1 LKKLGSWFVPY
12 LMGLLIMFEGVA
24 LAVLAREIELV
35 DVLVMDQMMTL
46 VLAVVLI
53 VLGLLLFVPLFPQL
67 QRLSESLMK
76 RMQVIAA
83 VAVLV
88 ISLVFLLIAAPANV
102 EGIGGIGKN
111 WVVLAAAQL
120 FLLGILAFVFLYYEP
135 LANRRLA
142 WLEWLGM
149 FAACLVITEG
159 VTVFGLRVQ
168 DKLNVHGELVVTGPI
183 LMIVIGV
190 VLVALG
196 IFEMVIFNRRREG
209 ESEKALEMMDWA
221 GIIVSLAIGAIG
233 LFGLTITTSMTMDG
247 RIYSYYWLLI
257 ASMTL
262 AILAPLLNYTQT
274 VVAGR
279 EGWNMD
285 IGLISTIILLMAVPF
300 ALAF

>member
-1 LKKLGSWFVPY
+1 MKKLGSWFVPY

-24 LAVLAREIELV
+24 LVVLAREIELV

-46 VLAVVLI
+46 VLGAVLI
-53 VLGLLLFVPLFPQL
+53 VLGLLLFIPLFPQL
-67 QRLSESLMK
+67 QKLSESLMK
-76 RMQVIAA
+76 RMQVVAA

-88 ISLVFLLIAAPANV
+88 ISLVFLLIAAPAEV
-102 EGIGGIGKN
+102 EGFGSYAKN

-159 VTVFGLRVQ
+159 IIIFGLRGE
-168 DKLNVHGELVVTGPI
+168 LNVHGELVAGPV
-183 LMIVIGV
+183 LMIIIGV

-196 IFEMVIFNRRREG
+196 IMEMVIFNRRREG
-209 ESEKALEMMDWA
+209 ESEKTLEMIDWA
-221 GIIVSLAIGAIG
+221 GVGVSIAIGALG
-233 LFGLTITTSMTMDG
+233 LFGLVITTSMTLDG
-247 RIYSYYWLLI
+247 TIYSYYWLLI
-257 ASMTL
+257 AGMTL

-285 IGLISTIILLMAVPF
+285 IGLITTIVLLMAIPF
-300 ALAF
+300 AAAF

>member
-1 LKKLGSWFVPY
+1 MKKLGSWFVPY

-24 LAVLAREIELV
+24 LVVLAREIELV

-46 VLAVVLI
+46 VLGAVLI
-53 VLGLLLFVPLFPQL
+53 VLGLLLFIPLFPQL
-67 QRLSESLMK
+67 QKLSQSLMK
-76 RMQVIAA
+76 RMQVVAA

-88 ISLVFLLIAAPANV
+88 ISLVFLLIAAPAEV
-102 EGIGGIGKN
+102 EGFGSYAKN

-159 VTVFGLRVQ
+159 IIIFGLRGE
-168 DKLNVHGELVVTGPI
+168 LNVHGELVAGPVF
-183 LMIVIGV
+183 MIVVGV

-196 IFEMVIFNRRREG
+196 ILEMVIFNRRREG
-209 ESEKALEMMDWA
+209 ESEKTLEMIDWA
-221 GIIVSLAIGAIG
+221 GVGVSIAIGALG
-233 LFGLTITTSMTMDG
+233 LFGLVITTSMTLDG
-247 RIYSYYWLLI
+247 TIYDYYWLLI
-257 ASMTL
+257 AGMTL

-285 IGLISTIILLMAVPF
+285 IGLITTIVLLMAIPF
-300 ALAF
+300 ASAF

>member
-1 LKKLGSWFVPY
+1 MKKLGSWFVPY

-24 LAVLAREIELV
+24 LVVLAREIELV
-35 DVLVMDQMMTL
+35 DVLVMDQMMTM
-46 VLAVVLI
+46 VLGVVLI

-67 QRLSESLMK
+67 QRLNEALMK
-76 RMQVIAA
+76 RMQVICA

-88 ISLVFLLIAAPANV
+88 ISLIFLLIAAPAEV
-102 EGIGGIGKN
+102 EGFGSYEKN

-120 FLLGILAFVFLYYEP
+120 FLLGILAFVFLYYQP

-159 VTVFGLRVQ
+159 IVIFGLRG
-168 DKLNVHGELVVTGPI
+168 DLNVHGQLEAGPVFMVI
-183 LMIVIGV
+183 IGV

-196 IFEMVIFNRRREG
+196 IIEMVIFNRRREG

-221 GIIVSLAIGAIG
+221 AIGVSIVIGALG
-233 LFGLTITTSMTMDG
+233 LFALVITTSITLDG
-247 RIYSYYWLLI
+247 EIYGYYWMLI
-257 ASMTL
+257 AGMAL

-285 IGLISTIILLMAVPF
+285 LGLITTILLLLAIPF

>member
-1 LKKLGSWFVPY
+1 MKKLGSWFVPY

-24 LAVLAREIELV
+24 LVVLAREIELV

-46 VLAVVLI
+46 VLGVVLI

-67 QRLSESLMK
+67 QRLNEALMK
-76 RMQVIAA
+76 RMQVICA

-88 ISLVFLLIAAPANV
+88 ISLIFLLIAAPAEV
-102 EGIGGIGKN
+102 EGFGSYEKN

-120 FLLGILAFVFLYYEP
+120 FLLGILAFVFLYYQP

-159 VTVFGLRVQ
+159 IVIFGLRGE
-168 DKLNVHGELVVTGPI
+168 LNVHGQLEAGPVFMVI
-183 LMIVIGV
+183 IGV

-196 IFEMVIFNRRREG
+196 IIEMVIFNRRREG

-221 GIIVSLAIGAIG
+221 AIGVSIVIGALG
-233 LFGLTITTSMTMDG
+233 LFGLVITTSITLDG
-247 RIYSYYWLLI
+247 EIYGYYWMLI
-257 ASMTL
+257 AGMAL

-285 IGLISTIILLMAVPF
+285 LGLITTILLLLAIPF

>member
-1 LKKLGSWFVPY
+1 MKKLGSWFVPY

-24 LAVLAREIELV
+24 LVVLAREIELV

-46 VLAVVLI
+46 VLGVVLI

-67 QRLSESLMK
+67 QRLNEALMK
-76 RMQVIAA
+76 RMQVICA

-88 ISLVFLLIAAPANV
+88 ISLIFLLIAAPAEV
-102 EGIGGIGKN
+102 EGFGSYEKN

-120 FLLGILAFVFLYYEP
+120 FLLGILAFVFLYYQP

-159 VTVFGLRVQ
+159 IVIFGLRGE
-168 DKLNVHGELVVTGPI
+168 LNVHGQLEAGPVFMVI
-183 LMIVIGV
+183 IGV

-196 IFEMVIFNRRREG
+196 IIEMVIFNRRREG

-221 GIIVSLAIGAIG
+221 AVGVSIVIGALG
-233 LFGLTITTSMTMDG
+233 LFALVITTSMTLDG
-247 RIYSYYWLLI
+247 EIYSYYWMLI
-257 ASMTL
+257 AGMTL
-262 AILAPLLNYTQT
+262 AILAPLLNYTQI

-285 IGLISTIILLMAVPF
+285 LGLITTILLLLAIPF

>member
-1 LKKLGSWFVPY
+1 MKKLGSWFVPY

-24 LAVLAREIELV
+24 LVVLAREIELV
-35 DVLVMDQMMTL
+35 DVLVMDQMMTM
-46 VLAVVLI
+46 VLGVVLI

-67 QRLSESLMK
+67 QRLNEALMK
-76 RMQVIAA
+76 RMQVICA

-88 ISLVFLLIAAPANV
+88 ISLIFLLIAAPAEV
-102 EGIGGIGKN
+102 EGFGSYEKN

-120 FLLGILAFVFLYYEP
+120 FLLGILAFVFLYYQP

-159 VTVFGLRVQ
+159 IVIFGLRGE
-168 DKLNVHGELVVTGPI
+168 LNVHGQLEAGPVFMVI
-183 LMIVIGV
+183 IGV

-196 IFEMVIFNRRREG
+196 IIEMVIFNRRREG

-221 GIIVSLAIGAIG
+221 AIGVSIVIGALG
-233 LFGLTITTSMTMDG
+233 LFALVITTSITLDG
-247 RIYSYYWLLI
+247 EIYGYYWMLI
-257 ASMTL
+257 AGMAL

-285 IGLISTIILLMAVPF
+285 LGLITTILLLLAIPF

>member
-1 LKKLGSWFVPY
+1 MKKLGSWFVPY

-24 LAVLAREIELV
+24 LAVLAREIELL

-46 VLAVVLI
+46 VLGVVLI
-53 VLGLLLFVPLFPQL
+53 VLGLMLFVPLFPQL
-67 QRLSESLMK
+67 QRLSEELMK
-76 RMQVIAA
+76 RMQVGAA

-88 ISLVFLLIAAPANV
+88 ISLIFLLVAAPAEI
-102 EGIGGIGKN
+102 EGFGSYGKN

-120 FLLGILAFVFLYYEP
+120 FLLGTLAFVFLYYEP
-135 LANRRLA
+135 LTNRRMA

-159 VTVFGLRVQ
+159 IIIFGLRGE
-168 DKLNVHGELVVTGPI
+168 LNVHGEMEAGPI
-183 LMIVIGV
+183 FMIVIGV

-221 GIIVSLAIGAIG
+221 GLVASIAIGAVG
-233 LFGLTITTSMTMDG
+233 LFVLTITTSMTLDG
-247 RIYSYYWLLI
+247 TVYRYYWLLI
-257 ASMTL
+257 AGMVL
-262 AILAPLLNYTQT
+262 AVLAPLLNYTQT

-279 EGWNMD
+279 EGWHMD
-285 IGLISTIILLMAVPF
+285 IGLIATIVLLMAIPF
-300 ALAF
+300 AAAF

>member
-1 LKKLGSWFVPY
+1 MKKLGSWFVPY
-12 LMGLLIMFEGVA
+12 LMGLLIVFEGVA
-24 LAVLAREIELV
+24 LVVLAREIELV
-35 DVLVMDQMMTL
+35 DVLVMDQMMTMIL
-46 VLAVVLI
+46 GAVLI
-53 VLGLLLFVPLFPQL
+53 VLGLLLFIPVFPQL
-67 QRLSESLMK
+67 QKLSERLMK
-76 RMQVIAA
+76 RMQVAAA

-88 ISLVFLLIAAPANV
+88 ISLIFLLIAAPAEV
-102 EGIGGIGKN
+102 EGYGSIGKN

-159 VTVFGLRVQ
+159 IVIFGLRGE
-168 DKLNVHGELVVTGPI
+168 LNVHGQLTSGPV

-196 IFEMVIFNRRREG
+196 IMEMVIFNRRREG

-221 GIIVSLAIGAIG
+221 GLGVSIAIGAIG
-233 LFGLTITTSMTMDG
+233 LFGLMITTSMTLDG
-247 RIYSYYWLLI
+247 TIYSYYWLLI
-257 ASMTL
+257 AAMAL
-262 AILAPLLNYTQT
+262 ALLAPLLNYTQT

-285 IGLISTIILLMAVPF
+285 LGLITTILLLLAIPF
-300 ALAF
+300 AVAF

>member
-1 LKKLGSWFVPY
+1 MKKLGSWFVPY
-12 LMGLLIMFEGVA
+12 LMGLLIVFEGVA
-24 LAVLAREIELV
+24 LVVLAREIELV
-35 DVLVMDQMMTL
+35 DVLVMDQMMTMIL
-46 VLAVVLI
+46 GAVLI
-53 VLGLLLFVPLFPQL
+53 VLGLLLFIPVFPQL
-67 QRLSESLMK
+67 QKLSERLMK
-76 RMQVIAA
+76 RMQVAAA

-88 ISLVFLLIAAPANV
+88 ISLIFLLIAAPAEV
-102 EGIGGIGKN
+102 EGYGSIGKN

-120 FLLGILAFVFLYYEP
+120 FLLAILAFVFMYYEP

-159 VTVFGLRVQ
+159 IVIFGLRGE
-168 DKLNVHGELVVTGPI
+168 LNVHGQLTSGPV

-196 IFEMVIFNRRREG
+196 ILEMVIFNRRREG

-221 GIIVSLAIGAIG
+221 GLGVSIAIGAIG
-233 LFGLTITTSMTMDG
+233 LFGLMITTSMTLDG
-247 RIYSYYWLLI
+247 AIYSYYWLLI
-257 ASMTL
+257 AAMAL
-262 AILAPLLNYTQT
+262 ALLAPLLNYTQT

-285 IGLISTIILLMAVPF
+285 LGLITTILLLLAIPF
-300 ALAF
+300 AVAF

>member
-1 LKKLGSWFVPY
+1 MKKLGSWFVPY

-24 LAVLAREIELV
+24 LVVLAREIELV
-35 DVLVMDQMMTL
+35 DVLVMDQMMTM
-46 VLAVVLI
+46 VLGMVLI

-67 QRLSESLMK
+67 QRLNEALMK
-76 RMQVIAA
+76 RMQVICA

-88 ISLVFLLIAAPANV
+88 ISLIFLLIAAPAEV
-102 EGIGGIGKN
+102 EGFGSYEKN

-120 FLLGILAFVFLYYEP
+120 FLLGILAFVFLYYQP

-159 VTVFGLRVQ
+159 IVIFGLRGE
-168 DKLNVHGELVVTGPI
+168 LNVHGQLEAGPVFMVI
-183 LMIVIGV
+183 IGV

-196 IFEMVIFNRRREG
+196 IIEMVIFNRRREG

-221 GIIVSLAIGAIG
+221 AIGVSIVIGALG
-233 LFGLTITTSMTMDG
+233 LFALVITTSITLDG
-247 RIYSYYWLLI
+247 EIYGYYWMLI
-257 ASMTL
+257 AGMAL

-285 IGLISTIILLMAVPF
+285 LGLITTILLLLAIPF

>member
-1 LKKLGSWFVPY
+1 LRKLGSWFVPY

-24 LAVLAREIELV
+24 LAVLAREIELL

-46 VLAVVLI
+46 VLGVVLI
-53 VLGLLLFVPLFPQL
+53 VLGLMLFVPLFPQL
-67 QRLSESLMK
+67 QRLSEELMK
-76 RMQVIAA
+76 RMQVGAA

-88 ISLVFLLIAAPANV
+88 ISLIFLLMAAPAEI
-102 EGIGGIGKN
+102 EGFGSYGKN

-120 FLLGILAFVFLYYEP
+120 FLLGTLAFVFLYYEP
-135 LANRRLA
+135 LTNRRMA

-159 VTVFGLRVQ
+159 IIIFGLRGE
-168 DKLNVHGELVVTGPI
+168 LNVHGEMEAGPI
-183 LMIVIGV
+183 FMIVIGV

-221 GIIVSLAIGAIG
+221 GLVASIAIGAVG
-233 LFGLTITTSMTMDG
+233 LFVLTITTSMTLDG
-247 RIYSYYWLLI
+247 RIYRYYWLLI
-257 ASMTL
+257 AGMVL
-262 AILAPLLNYTQT
+262 AVLAPLLNYTQT

-279 EGWNMD
+279 EGWHMD
-285 IGLISTIILLMAVPF
+285 IGLIATIVLLMAIPF
-300 ALAF
+300 AAAF

>member
-1 LKKLGSWFVPY
+1 MKKLGSWFVPY

-35 DVLVMDQMMTL
+35 DVLVMDQMTTL
-46 VLAVVLI
+46 VLGAVLI
-53 VLGLLLFVPLFPQL
+53 VLGLLLFIPVFPQL
-67 QRLSESLMK
+67 QRLSEPLMK
-76 RMQVIAA
+76 RMQLVAA

-88 ISLVFLLIAAPANV
+88 IALVFLLIAAPAV
-102 EGIGGIGKN
+102 VGDYGSFDKN

-120 FLLGILAFVFLYYEP
+120 FLLGILAFVFLYYQP

-159 VTVFGLRVQ
+159 IIIFGLRGE
-168 DKLNVHGELVVTGPI
+168 LNVHGELVADQVF
-183 LMIVIGV
+183 MIVIGV

-196 IFEMVIFNRRREG
+196 LFEMVIFNRRREG

-221 GIIVSLAIGAIG
+221 GVGVSIAIGALG
-233 LFGLTITTSMTMDG
+233 LFGLMITTSMTLDG
-247 RIYSYYWLLI
+247 AIYNYYWLLV
-257 ASMTL
+257 AGMVL
-262 AILAPLLNYTQT
+262 ALLAPLLNYTQT

-285 IGLISTIILLMAVPF
+285 IGLITTIILLVAIPF
-300 ALAF
+300 AAAF

>member
-1 LKKLGSWFVPY
+1 MKKLGSWFVPY

-35 DVLVMDQMMTL
+35 DVLVMDQMMTML
-46 VLAVVLI
+46 LGVVLI

-67 QRLSESLMK
+67 QRLNEALMK
-76 RMQVIAA
+76 RMQVICA

-88 ISLVFLLIAAPANV
+88 ISLIFLLIAAPAEV
-102 EGIGGIGKN
+102 EGFGSYEKN

-135 LANRRLA
+135 LADRRLA

-159 VTVFGLRVQ
+159 IIIFGLRG
-168 DKLNVHGELVVTGPI
+168 DLNVHGQLEAGPVF
-183 LMIVIGV
+183 MVVIGV

-196 IFEMVIFNRRREG
+196 VIEMVIFNRRREG

-221 GIIVSLAIGAIG
+221 AVGVSIGIGALG
-233 LFGLTITTSMTMDG
+233 LFALMITTSLTLDG
-247 RIYSYYWLLI
+247 EVYSYYWLLI
-257 ASMTL
+257 GGMAL

-285 IGLISTIILLMAVPF
+285 IGLITTILLLLAIPF

>member
-1 LKKLGSWFVPY
+1 MKKLGSWFVPY
-12 LMGLLIMFEGVA
+12 LMGLLIVFEGVA
-24 LAVLAREIELV
+24 LVVLAREIELV
-35 DVLVMDQMMTL
+35 DVLVMDQMMTMIL
-46 VLAVVLI
+46 GAVLI
-53 VLGLLLFVPLFPQL
+53 VLGLLLFIPVFPQL
-67 QRLSESLMK
+67 QKLSERLMK
-76 RMQVIAA
+76 RMQVAAA

-88 ISLVFLLIAAPANV
+88 ISLIFLLIAAPAEV
-102 EGIGGIGKN
+102 EGYGSIGKN

-120 FLLGILAFVFLYYEP
+120 FLLAILAFVFMYYEP

-159 VTVFGLRVQ
+159 IVIFGLRGE
-168 DKLNVHGELVVTGPI
+168 LNVHGQLTSGPV

-196 IFEMVIFNRRREG
+196 IMEMVIFNRRREG

-221 GIIVSLAIGAIG
+221 GLGVSIAIGAIG
-233 LFGLTITTSMTMDG
+233 LFGLMITTSMTLDG
-247 RIYSYYWLLI
+247 TIYSYYWLLI
-257 ASMTL
+257 AAMAL
-262 AILAPLLNYTQT
+262 ALLAPLLNYTQT

-285 IGLISTIILLMAVPF
+285 LGLITTILLLLAIPF
-300 ALAF
+300 AVAF

>member
-1 LKKLGSWFVPY
+1 MKKLGSWFVPY
-12 LMGLLIMFEGVA
+12 LMGLLIVFEGVA
-24 LAVLAREIELV
+24 LVVLAREIELV
-35 DVLVMDQMMTL
+35 DVLVMDQMMTMIL
-46 VLAVVLI
+46 GAVLI
-53 VLGLLLFVPLFPQL
+53 VLGLLLFIPVFPQL
-67 QRLSESLMK
+67 QKLSERLMK
-76 RMQVIAA
+76 RMQVAAA

-88 ISLVFLLIAAPANV
+88 ISLIFLLIAAPAEV
-102 EGIGGIGKN
+102 EGYGSIGKN

-159 VTVFGLRVQ
+159 IVIFGLRGE
-168 DKLNVHGELVVTGPI
+168 LNVHGQLTSGPV

-196 IFEMVIFNRRREG
+196 IMEMVIFNRRREG
-209 ESEKALEMMDWA
+209 ESEKALEMMDWV
-221 GIIVSLAIGAIG
+221 GLGVSIAIGAIG
-233 LFGLTITTSMTMDG
+233 LFGLMITTSMTLDG
-247 RIYSYYWLLI
+247 AIYSYYWLLI
-257 ASMTL
+257 AAMAL
-262 AILAPLLNYTQT
+262 ALLAPLLNYTQT

-285 IGLISTIILLMAVPF
+285 LGLITTILLLLAIPF
-300 ALAF
+300 AVAF

>member
-24 LAVLAREIELV
+24 LVVLAREIELV

-46 VLAVVLI
+46 VLGAVLI
-53 VLGLLLFVPLFPQL
+53 VLGLLLFIPLFPQL
-67 QRLSESLMK
+67 QKLSESLMK
-76 RMQVIAA
+76 RMQVVAA

-88 ISLVFLLIAAPANV
+88 ISLVFLLIAAPAEV
-102 EGIGGIGKN
+102 EGFGSYAKN

-159 VTVFGLRVQ
+159 IIIFGLRGE
-168 DKLNVHGELVVTGPI
+168 LNVHGELVAGPV
-183 LMIVIGV
+183 LMIIIGV

-196 IFEMVIFNRRREG
+196 IMEMVIFNRRREG
-209 ESEKALEMMDWA
+209 ESEKTLEMIDWA
-221 GIIVSLAIGAIG
+221 GVGVSIAIGALG
-233 LFGLTITTSMTMDG
+233 LFGLVITTSMTLDG
-247 RIYSYYWLLI
+247 TIYSYYWLLI
-257 ASMTL
+257 AGMTL

-285 IGLISTIILLMAVPF
+285 IGLITTIVLLMAIPF
-300 ALAF
+300 AAAF

>member
-24 LAVLAREIELV
+24 LVVLAREIELV
-35 DVLVMDQMMTL
+35 DVLVMDQMMTMIL
-46 VLAVVLI
+46 GAVLI
-53 VLGLLLFVPLFPQL
+53 VLGLLLFIPVFPQL
-67 QRLSESLMK
+67 QKLSERLMK
-76 RMQVIAA
+76 RMQVAAA

-88 ISLVFLLIAAPANV
+88 ISLIFLLIAAPAEV
-102 EGIGGIGKN
+102 EGYGSIGKN

-159 VTVFGLRVQ
+159 IVIFGLRGEP
-168 DKLNVHGELVVTGPI
+168 NVHGQLTSGPV

-196 IFEMVIFNRRREG
+196 IMEMVIFNRRREG

-221 GIIVSLAIGAIG
+221 GLGVSIAIGAIG
-233 LFGLTITTSMTMDG
+233 LFGLMITTSMTLDG
-247 RIYSYYWLLI
+247 AIYSYYWLLI
-257 ASMTL
+257 AAMAL
-262 AILAPLLNYTQT
+262 ALLAPLLNYTQT

-285 IGLISTIILLMAVPF
+285 LGLITTILLLLAIPF
-300 ALAF
+300 AVAF

>member
-1 LKKLGSWFVPY
+1 MKKLGSWFVPY
-12 LMGLLIMFEGVA
+12 LMGLLIVFEGVA
-24 LAVLAREIELV
+24 LVVLAREIELV
-35 DVLVMDQMMTL
+35 DVLVMDQMMTMIL
-46 VLAVVLI
+46 GAVLI
-53 VLGLLLFVPLFPQL
+53 VLGLLLFIPVFPQL
-67 QRLSESLMK
+67 QKLSERLMK
-76 RMQVIAA
+76 RMQVAAA

-88 ISLVFLLIAAPANV
+88 ISLIFLLIAAPAEV
-102 EGIGGIGKN
+102 EGYGSIGKN

-120 FLLGILAFVFLYYEP
+120 FLLAILAFVFMYYEP

-159 VTVFGLRVQ
+159 IVIFGLRGE
-168 DKLNVHGELVVTGPI
+168 LNVHGQLTSGPV

-196 IFEMVIFNRRREG
+196 IMEMVIFNRRREG

-221 GIIVSLAIGAIG
+221 GLGVSIAIGAIG
-233 LFGLTITTSMTMDG
+233 LFGLMITTSMTLDG
-247 RIYSYYWLLI
+247 AIYSYYWLLI
-257 ASMTL
+257 AAMAL
-262 AILAPLLNYTQT
+262 ALLAPLLNYTQT

-285 IGLISTIILLMAVPF
+285 LGLITTILLLLAIPF
-300 ALAF
+300 AVAF

>member
-1 LKKLGSWFVPY
+1 MKKLGSWFVPY

-24 LAVLAREIELV
+24 LAVLAREIELL

-46 VLAVVLI
+46 ALGVVLV
-53 VLGLLLFVPLFPQL
+53 VLGLMLFVPLFPQL
-67 QRLSESLMK
+67 QRLSEELMK
-76 RMQVIAA
+76 RMQVGAA

-88 ISLVFLLIAAPANV
+88 ISLIFLLVAAPAEI
-102 EGIGGIGKN
+102 EGFGSYGKN

-120 FLLGILAFVFLYYEP
+120 FLLGTLAFVFLYYEP
-135 LANRRLA
+135 LTNRRMA

-159 VTVFGLRVQ
+159 IIIFGLRGE
-168 DKLNVHGELVVTGPI
+168 LNVHGEMEAGPI
-183 LMIVIGV
+183 FMIVIGV

-221 GIIVSLAIGAIG
+221 GLVASIAIGAVG
-233 LFGLTITTSMTMDG
+233 LFVLTITTSMTLDG
-247 RIYSYYWLLI
+247 TVYRYYWLLI
-257 ASMTL
+257 AGMVL
-262 AILAPLLNYTQT
+262 AVLAPLLNYTQT

-279 EGWNMD
+279 EGWHMD
-285 IGLISTIILLMAVPF
+285 IGLIATIVLLMAIPF
-300 ALAF
+300 AAAF

>member
-24 LAVLAREIELV
+24 LAVLAREIELL
-35 DVLVMDQMMTL
+35 DVLVMDQIMTL
-46 VLAVVLI
+46 ALGVVLI
-53 VLGLLLFVPLFPQL
+53 VLGLMLFIPLFPQL
-67 QRLSESLMK
+67 QKLSEALMK
-76 RMQVIAA
+76 RMQVVAA

-88 ISLVFLLIAAPANV
+88 ISLIFLLIAAPADI
-102 EGIGGIGKN
+102 EGFGSYGKN

-120 FLLGILAFVFLYYEP
+120 FLIGILAFVFLYYEP

-159 VTVFGLRVQ
+159 IIIFGLRGE
-168 DKLNVHGELVVTGPI
+168 LNVHGEMEAGPI
-183 LMIVIGV
+183 FMIVIGV

-209 ESEKALEMMDWA
+209 GSEKALEMMGWV
-221 GIIVSLAIGAIG
+221 GLVVSIAIGAVG
-233 LFGLTITTSMTMDG
+233 LFGLTITTSITLDG
-247 RIYSYYWLLI
+247 AIYSYYWLLI
-257 ASMTL
+257 AGMVL
-262 AILAPLLNYTQT
+262 AVLAPLLNYTQT

-279 EGWNMD
+279 EGWHMD
-285 IGLISTIILLMAVPF
+285 IGLITTIVLLMAVPF
-300 ALAF
+300 AAAF

>member
-12 LMGLLIMFEGVA
+12 LMGLLIVFEGVA
-24 LAVLAREIELV
+24 LVVLAREIELV
-35 DVLVMDQMMTL
+35 DVLVMDQMMTMIL
-46 VLAVVLI
+46 GAVLI
-53 VLGLLLFVPLFPQL
+53 VLGLLLFIPVFPQL
-67 QRLSESLMK
+67 QKLSERLMK
-76 RMQVIAA
+76 RMQVAAA

-88 ISLVFLLIAAPANV
+88 ISLIFLLIAAPAEV
-102 EGIGGIGKN
+102 EGYGSIGKN

-120 FLLGILAFVFLYYEP
+120 FLLAILAFVFMYYEP

-159 VTVFGLRVQ
+159 IVIFGLRGE
-168 DKLNVHGELVVTGPI
+168 LNVHGQLTSGPV

-196 IFEMVIFNRRREG
+196 IMEMVIFNRRREG

-221 GIIVSLAIGAIG
+221 GLGVSIAIGAIG
-233 LFGLTITTSMTMDG
+233 LFGLMITTSMTLDG
-247 RIYSYYWLLI
+247 AIYSYYWLLI
-257 ASMTL
+257 AAMAL
-262 AILAPLLNYTQT
+262 ALLAPLLNYTQT

-285 IGLISTIILLMAVPF
+285 LGLITTILLLLAIPF
-300 ALAF
+300 AVAF

>member
-1 LKKLGSWFVPY
+1 MRKLGSWFVPY

-24 LAVLAREIELV
+24 LAVLAREIELL

-46 VLAVVLI
+46 ALGVVLV
-53 VLGLLLFVPLFPQL
+53 VLGLMLFVPLFPQL
-67 QRLSESLMK
+67 QRLSEELMK
-76 RMQVIAA
+76 RMQVGAA

-88 ISLVFLLIAAPANV
+88 ISLIFLLVAAPAEI
-102 EGIGGIGKN
+102 EGFGSYGKN

-120 FLLGILAFVFLYYEP
+120 FLLGTLAFVFLYYEP
-135 LANRRLA
+135 LTNRRMA

-159 VTVFGLRVQ
+159 IMIFGLRGE
-168 DKLNVHGELVVTGPI
+168 LNVHGEMEAGPI
-183 LMIVIGV
+183 FMIVIGV

-221 GIIVSLAIGAIG
+221 GLVVSIAIGAVG
-233 LFGLTITTSMTMDG
+233 LFVLTITTSMTLDG
-247 RIYSYYWLLI
+247 TVYRYYWLLI
-257 ASMTL
+257 AGMVL
-262 AILAPLLNYTQT
+262 AVLAPLLNYTQT

-279 EGWNMD
+279 EGWHMD
-285 IGLISTIILLMAVPF
+285 IGLIATIVLLMAIPF
-300 ALAF
+300 AAAF

>member
-1 LKKLGSWFVPY
+1 MKKLGSWFVPY

-24 LAVLAREIELV
+24 LVVLAREIELV
-35 DVLVMDQMMTL
+35 DVLVMDQMMTM
-46 VLAVVLI
+46 VLGVVLI

-67 QRLSESLMK
+67 QRLNEALMK
-76 RMQVIAA
+76 RMQVICA

-88 ISLVFLLIAAPANV
+88 ISLIFLLIAAPAEV
-102 EGIGGIGKN
+102 EGFGSYEKN

-120 FLLGILAFVFLYYEP
+120 FLLGILAFVFLYYQP

-159 VTVFGLRVQ
+159 IVIFGLRGE
-168 DKLNVHGELVVTGPI
+168 LNVHGQLEAGPVFMVI
-183 LMIVIGV
+183 IGV

-196 IFEMVIFNRRREG
+196 IIEMVIFNRRREG

-221 GIIVSLAIGAIG
+221 AIGVSIVIGALG
-233 LFGLTITTSMTMDG
+233 LFGLVITTSITLDG
-247 RIYSYYWLLI
+247 EIYGYYWMLI
-257 ASMTL
+257 AGMAL

-285 IGLISTIILLMAVPF
+285 LGLITTILLLLAIPF